1 LKTLRAIHKNLWRDD
16 EVRCLHYILPDKPWK
31 ARVRKDDDID
41 ELKEMDVW
49 WWERFDKVVG
59 ELEDDPE
66 TRELLVANVGN

>member
-1 LKTLRAIHKNLWRDD
+1 M
-16 EVRCLHYILPDKPWK
+16 
-31 ARVRKDDDID
+31 RKDDDID